1 MNLEYIVYKLLRAM
15 ILVLGFIPFSVAQF
29 IGKMAGTLAFMVPMS
44 RKKVA
49 LENILCSFDGMMTRT
64 EARKLLRKVYLHFG
78 QMFLEVPHAMRLSPQ
93 NIHKYVVFDSEQN
106 LRDALAKGK
115 GVLALTGHFGNW
127 ELMAAAVAMHFGN
140 SSVVARP
147 LDFKPADQLM
157 IDLRSRYGS
166 EIIPARRG
174 MRHLIRAA
182 RRNKIIGIL
191 LDQNVDWYDGTF
203 VDFLGRPACVN
214 KGLALLALKTG
225 APVIP
230 FFSVRDKSGRYR
242 IIIGKEVALIRTGDK
257 TRDIEDNTAL
267 FTSIIESYVRKYP
280 HHWFWFHKRWKT
292 RNCCEIQNGMQET
305 GDTPLF
311 PPRGGIEGGVQDT
324 GHSRSKLLLAKP
336 GDSECTYCNAVKRQ
350 GKR

>member
-1 MNLEYIVYKLLRAM
+1 VVKISFWIDMIAYRILRSM

-49 LENILCSFDGMMTRT
+49 LENILCSFDGMMTRA
-64 EARKLLRKVYLHFG
+64 EAKKLLKKVYVHFG
-78 QMFLEVPHAMRLSPQ
+78 QMFLEVPHAMRLTPQ
-93 NIHKYVVFDSEQN
+93 NMHQYIVFDHEQN

-127 ELMAAAVAMHFGN
+127 ELMSAAVAMHFGN
-140 SSVVARP
+140 LSVVARP
-147 LDFKPADQLM
+147 LDFKPADKLM
-157 IDLRSRYGS
+157 IDLRSRYGT
-166 EIIPARRG
+166 EIIPAHRG

-182 RRNKIIGIL
+182 RRNRIIGIL
-191 LDQNVDWYDGTF
+191 LDQNVDWYDGIF
-203 VDFLGRPACVN
+203 VNFLGRPACVN
-214 KGLALLALKTG
+214 KGLALLALKTE

-242 IIIGKEVALIRTGDK
+242 IIIEEEVALIRTGDK
-257 TRDIEDNTAL
+257 TKDIEDNTAL

-292 RNCCEIQNGMQET
+292 KNYCEIKNGMQET
-305 GDTPLF
+305 
-311 PPRGGIEGGVQDT
+311 PPYSPIDGGLRGVCRRQDT
-324 GHSRSKLLLAKP
+324 VGASSCLRSQETVSAR
-336 GDSECTYCNAVKRQ
+336 TAMR
-350 GKR
+350 